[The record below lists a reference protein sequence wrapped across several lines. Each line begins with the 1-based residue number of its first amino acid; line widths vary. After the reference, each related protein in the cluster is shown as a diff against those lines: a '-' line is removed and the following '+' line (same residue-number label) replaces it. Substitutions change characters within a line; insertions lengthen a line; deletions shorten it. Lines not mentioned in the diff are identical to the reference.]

1 MDIIIGK
8 RGYGKTTKLIRR
20 SSDENLYILV
30 ATRQRAYQVAQMA
43 TEMGL
48 TIPFPVT
55 VDEYL
60 RSNKKFR
67 GSSIRRDGLLIDD
80 ADDVLQ
86 VIFAGIPIK
95 EITITDHNEVGNCI
109 RYLPKLEEEEQHQ
122 VIYDPERA
130 IEGVF
135 CPKCDRWIDD
145 YYGLPENCPKCGV
158 KLTYK

>member
-30 ATRQRAYQVAQMA
+30 ASGERAYQVAQMA

-60 RSNKKFR
+60 RSDKFR

-86 VIFAGIPIK
+86 AIFAGIPIK

-109 RYLPKLEEEEQHQ
+109 RYLPNPEEEEQHQ
-122 VIYDPERA
+122 VIYDP
-130 IEGVF
+130 
-135 CPKCDRWIDD
+135 
-145 YYGLPENCPKCGV
+145 
-158 KLTYK
+158 

>member
-20 SSDENLYILV
+20 SADENLYILV
-30 ATRQRAYQVAQMA
+30 ATSQRAYQVAQMA

-55 VDEYL
+55 VDEYF
-60 RSNKKFR
+60 RSDKFR

-86 VIFAGIPIK
+86 AIFYTIPIK

-109 RYLPKLEEEEQHQ
+109 RYLPK
-122 VIYDPERA
+122 P
-130 IEGVF
+130 
-135 CPKCDRWIDD
+135 
-145 YYGLPENCPKCGV
+145 
-158 KLTYK
+158 

>member
-30 ATRQRAYQVAQMA
+30 ASGERAYQVAQMA

-60 RSNKKFR
+60 RSDKCR

-80 ADDVLQ
+80 ADDVFK

-95 EITITDHNEVGNCI
+95 EITITDPDEVGNCI
-109 RYLPKLEEEEQHQ
+109 RYLPKPEEEA
-122 VIYDPERA
+122 R
-130 IEGVF
+130 
-135 CPKCDRWIDD
+135 
-145 YYGLPENCPKCGV
+145 
-158 KLTYK
+158 

>member
-30 ATRQRAYQVAQMA
+30 ASGERAYQVAQMA

-55 VDEYL
+55 VDEYF
-60 RSNKKFR
+60 RSSKFR

-80 ADDVLQ
+80 ADDVFQ
-86 VIFAGIPIK
+86 VIFAGISIK
-95 EITITDHNEVGNCI
+95 EITITDPNEVGNCI
-109 RYLPKLEEEEQHQ
+109 RYLPKPEEK
-122 VIYDPERA
+122 VR
-130 IEGVF
+130 
-135 CPKCDRWIDD
+135 
-145 YYGLPENCPKCGV
+145 
-158 KLTYK
+158 